1 MRTMLIDGSSMKSY
15 TLHNKDLGINLE
27 HPSVG
32 LWFTTDINEA
42 KEMLEACHEYLVFI
56 NASEIVENFVIIE
69 VETEKEVKI

>member
-1 MRTMLIDGSSMKSY
+1 MKTMLRDGNSMKSY

-42 KEMLEACHEYLVFI
+42 NEMI
-56 NASEIVENFVIIE
+56 NKNN
-69 VETEKEVKI
+69 

>member
-1 MRTMLIDGSSMKSY
+1 MLRDGSSMKSY

-32 LWFTTDINEA
+32 LWFTNDINEA
-42 KEMLEACHEYLVFI
+42 NEMLEACHEYLVSI
-56 NASEIVENFVIIE
+56 NASEMTENFIIVE